1 MSNSAIRRIRTGI
14 VLLVAVALVFTM
26 TFSSRVIAETADTQ
40 TEEVIRL
47 IDQIPA
53 TDSLTLSDEATVQ
66 AERHAYDGLIKEH
79 ESHEALAAKLSDEN
93 SALLQEKVGVLA
105 AAENKI
111 KKLKDTAVAA
121 VADKIKMIPRLSKL
135 KIKHNGVVQAA
146 WKAYVNLKD
155 KARGLG
161 LQKYFRGKYPS
172 KYKKLTD
179 SRAKIMKLNRARRIA
194 KQDAA
199 KVVKKIKKI
208 PKLSKLKL
216 KHSKIVNA
224 AKKAYKKLSS
234 AAKKYVPAAKRKKM
248 NKAVYRIKV
257 FKKQVKKFRKA
268 RPKLSLAASDRL
280 DIKVSWT
287 KVKNAKKYIVYRKTK
302 EKYYKIKV
310 TKERSFI
317 DENRYKTYKNTYK
330 VKAVG
335 SIGGKKVYSKHSY
348 SLNKTLLSKATT
360 VKATAYSGGG
370 LCANGM
376 SVGVGRIATDPR
388 YIPLGTW
395 LYVEGYG
402 LSQACDTGG
411 AIKGWFIDVYFTSNS
426 TCNRWGVKYPKVYIL
441 R

>member
-1 MSNSAIRRIRTGI
+1 MRNSAIRRIRTGI

-26 TFSSRVIAETADTQ
+26 TFSSRVIALTPDEQ
-40 TEEVIRL
+40 VNRVIEK

-53 TDSLTLSDEATVQ
+53 TDKITLSDEKTVTV
-66 AERHAYDGLIKEH
+66 ARDAYDKIIEGYD
-79 ESHEALAAKLSDEN
+79 SHEALTGQLSESN
-93 SALLQEKVGVLA
+93 SSLLQEKLGILI
-105 AAENKI
+105 AAESKV
-111 KKLKDTAVAA
+111 KKLKDTAVDP
-121 VADKIKMIPRLSKL
+121 VATKINKIPRISKL
-135 KIKHNGVVQAA
+135 KIKHNGIVQKA
-146 WKAYVNLKD
+146 WNAYSDLKNKAT
-155 KARGLG
+155 G
-161 LQKYFRGKYPS
+161 LQKYFREKYPS
-172 KYKKLTD
+172 KYKKLTNA
-179 SRAKIMKLNRARRIA
+179 RNKIKKLMRARKIA

-234 AAKKYVPAAKRKKM
+234 AAKKYVPASKRKKM

-317 DENRYKTYKNTYK
+317 DENRYKTYKNTYT

>member
-26 TFSSRVIAETADTQ
+26 TFSSRVIAEPADTQ

-66 AERHAYDGLIKEH
+66 AARDAYDGLIKEH

-93 SALLQEKVGVLA
+93 SALLQEKLGVLT
-105 AAENKI
+105 AAESKISELKAAKEKADRKAANAVVAKINKI
-111 KKLKDTAVAA
+111 PT
-121 VADKIKMIPRLSKL
+121 LSKL
-135 KIKHNGVVQAA
+135 KIKHNGIVQ
-146 WKAYVNLKD
+146 
-155 KARGLG
+155 KARNAYNNLTKT
-161 LQKYFRGKYPS
+161 QKSYVPDV
-172 KYKKLTD
+172 KYKKLTNA
-179 SRAKIMKLNRARRIA
+179 RNKIKKLMRARKIA

-216 KHSKIVNA
+216 KHSKIVNS

-234 AAKKYVPAAKRKKM
+234 AAKKYVPASKRKKM

>member
-66 AERHAYDGLIKEH
+66 AARDAYDGLIKEH

-93 SALLQEKVGVLA
+93 SALLQEKLGVLT
-105 AAENKI
+105 AAERKISELKAAKEKADKKSANAVVAKINKI
-111 KKLKDTAVAA
+111 PT
-121 VADKIKMIPRLSKL
+121 LSKL
-135 KIKHNGVVQAA
+135 KIKHNGIVQ
-146 WKAYVNLKD
+146 
-155 KARGLG
+155 KARNAYNNLTKT
-161 LQKYFRGKYPS
+161 QKSYVPAAKYE
-172 KYKKLTD
+172 KLTKA
-179 SRAKIMKLNRARRIA
+179 RNKIKQLMRARRIA
-194 KQDAA
+194 KQDAD
-199 KVVKKIKKI
+199 KVVEKIKKI

-234 AAKKYVPAAKRKKM
+234 AAKKYVPASKRKKM
-248 NKAVYRIKV
+248 NKAAYKIKV

-287 KVKNAKKYIVYRKTK
+287 KVKNAKKYIVYRKTE